1 MTAGL
6 RRPDDLP
13 IRIVQGNHRVADH
26 FVCLTFDHDN
36 ASANISRKLTT
47 PTMISRGDFGI
58 VATQRILA
66 LLAAEKLP
74 TTWFI
79 PGHTIE
85 SYPSCVAAVHAA
97 GHEIGNHGWTH
108 RIPATLGPE
117 GEEEELVRGTAAIE
131 QLTGQRPRGYRS
143 PSWDLSPD
151 SISLLLKHGFLYD
164 SSMMGHDYIPYQ
176 ARLNDRIT
184 LLEPMEFGA
193 DSPLVE
199 MPISWS
205 LDDYPHFE
213 YMRLDTGILP
223 GLMNARLVVENWINE
238 FRYMKKHHD
247 WGILTYTF
255 HPHVI
260 GRGHR
265 MLMLEHMIEVL
276 RAEGAQFVTMET
288 AVGEYRRKFPDGVSL
303 RGR

>member
-1 MTAGL
+1 MA
-6 RRPDDLP
+6 DL
-13 IRIVQGNHRVADH
+13 

-36 ASANISRKLTT
+36 TSSAISRGQTS

-58 VATQRILA
+58 PAAQRILR
-66 LLAAEKLP
+66 LLNEQRIP

-79 PGHTIE
+79 PGHTID

-108 RIPATLGPE
+108 RVPSTLGAE
-117 GEEEELVRGTAAIE
+117 GEEQELIRGNESIMR
-131 QLTGQRPRGYRS
+131 LTGKSPRGYRS
-143 PSWDLSPD
+143 PAWDLSD
-151 SISLLLKHGFLYD
+151 FSVDLLLKHNFLYD

-176 ARLNDRIT
+176 ARKNDRVE
-184 LLEPMEFGA
+184 LLEPMEFGP
-193 DSPLVE
+193 DTPLVE
-199 MPISWS
+199 MPISWA
-205 LDDYPHFE
+205 LDDHPHFE
-213 YMRLDTGILP
+213 YSRSPQGILP
-223 GLMNARLVVENWINE
+223 GNMNARLVIENFINE
-238 FRYMKKHHD
+238 FKYMKKYYD

-265 MLMLEHMIEVL
+265 MFMLEHMISVL
-276 RAEGAQFVTMET
+276 KAEGAKFVTMET
-288 AVGEYRRKFPDGVSL
+288 AVGEYKARYPNGVSL